1 MTASLKRQATP
12 EPLCFSS
19 PEELVFLCHVVS
31 FQLDSVNLGSALVYA
46 SEEQR
51 SRKTAGNTILDGLR
65 CLRWFQRVQL
75 DDTTA
80 AAAAHFQAASQ
91 FGAKAPICFS
101 AFRAKGI
108 GGR

>member
-1 MTASLKRQATP
+1 MTASLKREATP

-19 PEELVFLCHVVS
+19 SEELVFLCHVVS
-31 FQLDSVNLGSALVYA
+31 FQLDSVNFGSALVYA
-46 SEEQR
+46 SKEQQ
-51 SRKTAGNTILDGLR
+51 SRKTAGNTILDRLR

-91 FGAKAPICFS
+91 FGAKTPICFS
-101 AFRAKGI
+101 AFRAKEI